1 MSKYY
6 KKKSIVNGYK
16 IIKILGEGRYGRAYL
31 GVNDKGQKVVI
42 KQLKEKA
49 NKENESKLFYEEDTL
64 KKLDNSNF
72 PKFIDTF
79 KNENK
84 RGYIIEYIEGKTF
97 SKLVY
102 SERYEFSKAQ
112 IYEVCDKLLDIL
124 DILYKNN
131 IVHRDI
137 RLPNVIQKENKEI
150 ALIDFGLARYIDND
164 DYTQDIDF
172 WYLGDFLLHL
182 YYTTYNDDND
192 IDRPWYEELDLT
204 TEEIVFLKK
213 LLGIEDTY
221 ENIEKIREDLNKLK
235 NDN

>member
-1 MSKYY
+1 M
-6 KKKSIVNGYK
+6 
-16 IIKILGEGRYGRAYL
+16 A
-31 GVNDKGQKVVI
+31 
-42 KQLKEKA
+42 A
-49 NKENESKLFYEEDTL
+49 
-64 KKLDNSNF
+64 
-72 PKFIDTF
+72 
-79 KNENK
+79 NENK

-102 SERYEFSKAQ
+102 SERYEFSKPQ

-172 WYLGDFLLHL
+172 WYLGDFYFIFIIQHIMMIMIS
-182 YYTTYNDDND
+182 
-192 IDRPWYEELDLT
+192 ID
-204 TEEIVFLKK
+204 
-213 LLGIEDTY
+213 LGM
-221 ENIEKIREDLNKLK
+221 K
-235 NDN
+235 N